1 MLCCLNPECS
11 QPINPDG
18 TKFCINCGAE
28 LVSLLRNRY
37 RVIKPLGGGGFAR
50 TYLAEDTDKLDE
62 HCVVKQLAPQ
72 VQGSWSLKKATEL
85 FQQEAK
91 RLQHLGEHP
100 QIPHLYAYFKQD
112 DYLYL
117 VQQFI
122 KGQNLL
128 EELKQQGVFD
138 EVKIRGLLY
147 DLLPVIAA
155 VHQQHVIHRDIK
167 PENILRRE
175 SDGRLVL
182 IDFGVAKQKTS
193 IAATTNHQPGTY
205 IGSFGYAPLE
215 QMQKGEAYPSSDLY
229 SLGGTCFHLLTN
241 AHPIDLWLREGYGW
255 VSRWRQYVQ
264 QPISQELAH
273 ILDKLLQVTH
283 EERYQSARAV
293 LQDLNFKSLPQQ
305 SLSTSQLGSFST
317 ILSPHQPSTIPTYTQ
332 PPGSDPPL
340 YLKKLLPTAVIAGS
354 GSSFL
359 ALILLSFLE
368 TVWMSSG
375 IWLLLLGVI
384 IFLQALSVSEKTY
397 LFVVSVI
404 TTLFIFIVY
413 QSLPIPNLLTS
424 GLNGLGAFIL
434 LVVLAGLLSFALLNL
449 SQLLNKLIAN
459 YF

>member
-1 MLCCLNPECS
+1 MICCLNPECS

-18 TKFCINCGAE
+18 TKFCVNCGAE

-37 RVIKPLGGGGFAR
+37 RIVKPLGGGGFAR
-50 TYLAEDTDKLDE
+50 TYLAEDIDKLDE

-72 VQGSWSLKKATEL
+72 AQGSWSLKKATEL

-138 EVKIRGLLY
+138 EVKIRSFLY

-182 IDFGVAKQKTS
+182 IDFGVAKQKT
-193 IAATTNHQPGTY
+193 ITTTTNHQPGTY

-215 QMQKGEAYPSSDLY
+215 QMQKGEAYPASDLY

-241 AHPIDLWLREGYGW
+241 AHPIDIWLREGYSW
-255 VSRWRQYVQ
+255 VSRWRQYVK

-273 ILDKLLQVTH
+273 ILDKLLQVHH
-283 EERYQSARAV
+283 EERYQSAKAV
-293 LQDLNFKSLPQQ
+293 LQDLNFNLLPQQ
-305 SLSTSQLGSFST
+305 YSSTSPLSSFST
-317 ILSPHQPSTIPTYTQ
+317 ILSRHQPSTIPSYTQ
-332 PPGSDPPL
+332 PPDPSL
-340 YLKKLLPTAVIAGS
+340 HLKKLLPSAVIAGS

-375 IWLLLLGVI
+375 IWLLLLGAI
-384 IFLQALSVSEKTY
+384 IFFQTLSISEKTY
-397 LFVVSVI
+397 LFIVSAI
-404 TTLFIFIVY
+404 TTLFIFLVY
-413 QSLPIPNLLTS
+413 QSLSVPNLLES
-424 GLNGLGAFIL
+424 GLNGLGVFVL
-434 LVVLAGLLSFALLNL
+434 LVLLAGLLSFAFINL
-449 SQLLNKLIAN
+449 SQLLNRLISN

>member
-1 MLCCLNPECS
+1 M
-11 QPINPDG
+11 NPDG
-18 TKFCINCGAE
+18 TKFCVNCGAE

-37 RVIKPLGGGGFAR
+37 RIVKPLGGGGFAR
-50 TYLAEDTDKLDE
+50 TYLAEDVDKLDE

-72 VQGSWSLKKATEL
+72 VQGSWSVKKATEL

-138 EVKIRGLLY
+138 EVKTRSFLY

-155 VHQQHVIHRDIK
+155 VHQQQVIHRDIK

-182 IDFGVAKQKTS
+182 IDFGVAKQKTTT
-193 IAATTNHQPGTY
+193 ATATANYRPGTY

-229 SLGGTCFHLLTN
+229 SLGCTCFHLLTH
-241 AHPIDLWLREGYGW
+241 AHPIDIWLREGYGW
-255 VSRWRQYVQ
+255 VSKWRQYVQ

-273 ILDKLLQVTH
+273 ILDKLLQIHH
-283 EERYQSARAV
+283 EERYQSAKAV
-293 LQDLNFKSLPQQ
+293 LQDLNFNILPQQ
-305 SLSTSQLGSFST
+305 YSSTPPLSSFST
-317 ILSPHQPSTIPTYTQ
+317 ILSPHQPSTIPSYTQ
-332 PPGSDPPL
+332 PPAPSL
-340 YLKKLLPTAVIAGS
+340 HLKKLLPSAVIAGS

-375 IWLLLLGVI
+375 IWLILLVAI
-384 IFLQALSVSEKTY
+384 IFFQALSISEKTY
-397 LFVVSVI
+397 LFVVSAI
-404 TTLFIFIVY
+404 TTLFIFLVY
-413 QSLPIPNLLTS
+413 QSLSVSNLLHS
-424 GLNGLGAFIL
+424 GLNGLGVFVL
-434 LVVLAGLLSFALLNL
+434 LVLLAGLLSFALINL
-449 SQLLNKLIAN
+449 SQLFNKLMSN